1 MWWFIPFI
9 PGLPRGR
16 GRRRQPHT
24 GTCQRPAP
32 GARGKST
39 ITLLLISSFFFIFP
53 LIYSRKQTTELF
65 CLLYLLYTKV
75 TLVNLLFRIYS
86 LTGCFPCRCN
96 PQYPK
101 PPTEILELSYT
112 RTHTRVPPWCPAM
125 HPTPLNTE
133 AVGPAESPL
142 PSHTIT
148 CSLPRRSAQ
157 DWGGGES
164 RTVIPV
170 KSGEPQE
177 AQSTPR
183 TAPRREGGTKKLASN
198 SQAQRKLI

>member
-1 MWWFIPFI
+1 
-9 PGLPRGR
+9 
-16 GRRRQPHT
+16 
-24 GTCQRPAP
+24 
-32 GARGKST
+32 
-39 ITLLLISSFFFIFP
+39 
-53 LIYSRKQTTELF
+53 
-65 CLLYLLYTKV
+65 
-75 TLVNLLFRIYS
+75 
-86 LTGCFPCRCN
+86 
-96 PQYPK
+96 
-101 PPTEILELSYT
+101 
-112 RTHTRVPPWCPAM
+112 M

-164 RTVIPV
+164 RTVTPV

-183 TAPRREGGTKKLASN
+183 TAPRRRDKEACFQLTSSEETDLNASE
-198 SQAQRKLI
+198 LP